1 MSIRDKFENVSNV
14 LRDHKPIVWISIATI
29 LTVVVIMIIDSNA
42 STTVTRD
49 YSEKKSEQ
57 EKNVRKS
64 IPVEY
69 SQFIELITTFGE
81 SNPTEMQGTGTP
93 LFIIKD
99 SVTTIDIS
107 KVSPSGKSLLAGT
120 QMTELFWYTDTLC
133 SFRTTQRENGDTV
146 VDCPADLMIRLVENY
161 EKVK

>member
-1 MSIRDKFENVSNV
+1 
-14 LRDHKPIVWISIATI
+14 
-29 LTVVVIMIIDSNA
+29 
-42 STTVTRD
+42 
-49 YSEKKSEQ
+49 
-57 EKNVRKS
+57 
-64 IPVEY
+64 VEY